1 MVDFKY
7 HYTKPKSLLRELIQK
22 LFLKIL
28 KRMFS
33 NKFWTYKNKIIDFN
47 KIVIKIFE
55 FDKINIPIK
64 KMMQKKSEI
73 GRYIIKIN

>member
-1 MVDFKY
+1 MADFKY

-64 KMMQKKSEI
+64 K
-73 GRYIIKIN
+73 